1 MGLAVSQSRR
11 QWIFLSMKDWLL
23 HDFQVIPATKEI
35 ASRLKI
41 EEVEQIVF
49 LDDGRIF
56 EYSKSRH
63 RGDRFELHT
72 VSVQ

>member
-1 MGLAVSQSRR
+1 MV
-11 QWIFLSMKDWLL
+11 

-49 LDDGRIF
+49 LDDGIIF

>member
-1 MGLAVSQSRR
+1 
-11 QWIFLSMKDWLL
+11 MKDWLL

-56 EYSKSRH
+56 EYSKS
-63 RGDRFELHT
+63 
-72 VSVQ
+72 